1 MLLDA
6 KARGLRNLRLSVTDR
21 CNLRCHYCMPEK
33 EYKWLD
39 RKSLLT
45 FEELSELVD
54 VFISFGVKK
63 VRLTGGEPLL
73 RRNLDEFIQMLA
85 LKQLDDLAMTTNGMF
100 LPEHSQKLKDAGLK
114 RITVSL
120 DTLQAGRFERL
131 TGQDSLNKVLAGID
145 SAQQAGFEEIKLNCV
160 LMNGF
165 NEDEILDFVEFA
177 RARAIQLRFIEYM
190 DVGGATHWQAE
201 KVFALSD
208 VLRVLGRAYG
218 EVSETSS
225 DPSAPARVFRLPS
238 GQKVGVIAS
247 VSAPFCGAC
256 DRARITAD
264 GMFLTCLYSDQGFS
278 LREVLRNGTQ
288 EKVVKKL
295 INKIWS
301 GRNDAGAEDRQ
312 ALAQERQAIFS
323 LQELRQNVHREMHLR
338 GG

>member
-1 MLLDA
+1 M
-6 KARGLRNLRLSVTDR
+6 
-21 CNLRCHYCMPEK
+21 
-33 EYKWLD
+33 
-39 RKSLLT
+39 T

-131 TGQDSLNKVLAGID
+131 TGQDSLNKVLAGIE